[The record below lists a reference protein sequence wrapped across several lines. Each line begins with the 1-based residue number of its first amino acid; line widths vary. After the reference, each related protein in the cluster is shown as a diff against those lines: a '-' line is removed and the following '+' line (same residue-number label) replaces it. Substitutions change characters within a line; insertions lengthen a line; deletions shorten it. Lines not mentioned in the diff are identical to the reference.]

1 MKKFASVLVQLKTL
15 ALEKIEQKL
24 ESKRLELQ
32 QNEREVLD
40 KQAQLSAFKNPELGG
55 MSLFLQTQQL
65 KSALRLEIE
74 YYQQEGENL
83 NKDLKVLEK
92 DYFLANQELEKAK
105 IILEKEKQKEKEI
118 VEKKEQTLLDENAM
132 ILHWQ
137 KGGLACVK
145 SC

>member
-24 ESKRLELQ
+24 ESKRLEWR
-32 QNEREVLD
+32 QNEREILD

-65 KSALRLEIE
+65 KSALRMEIE
-74 YYQQEGENL
+74 YYQQQGENL
-83 NKDLKVLEK
+83 TKDLKILEK
-92 DYFLANQELEKAK
+92 DYLLANQELEKAK
-105 IILEKEKQKEKEI
+105 IILENEKRKEKEI
-118 VEKKEQTLLDENAM
+118 LEKKEQALLDENTM

-137 KGGLACVK
+137 KESLHA
-145 SC
+145 

>member
-24 ESKRLELQ
+24 QNKRLELQ
-32 QNEREVLD
+32 QNEGEVLD

-74 YYQQEGENL
+74 YYQQESEDL
-83 NKDLKVLEK
+83 NKDLKILEK
-92 DYFLANQELEKAK
+92 DYLLANQELEKAK
-105 IILEKEKQKEKEI
+105 IILEKEKQKEQKI
-118 VEKKEQTLLDENAM
+118 LEKKEQALLDENAM

-137 KGGLACVK
+137 KGGLHA
-145 SC
+145 

>member
-24 ESKRLELQ
+24 ESKRLEWQ
-32 QNEREVLD
+32 QNEREILD

-65 KSALRLEIE
+65 KSVLRMEIE
-74 YYQQEGENL
+74 YYQQQGENL
-83 NKDLKVLEK
+83 NKDLKILEK

-105 IILEKEKQKEKEI
+105 IILENEKRKEKEI
-118 VEKKEQTLLDENAM
+118 LEKKEQALLDENAM

-137 KGGLACVK
+137 KEGLHA
-145 SC
+145 

>member
-32 QNEREVLD
+32 QKEREVLD

-65 KSALRLEIE
+65 KSALRMEIE

-83 NKDLKVLEK
+83 NKDLKILEK

-105 IILEKEKQKEKEI
+105 IILENEKQKEKEI
-118 VEKKEQTLLDENAM
+118 LEKKEQALLDENAM

-137 KGGLACVK
+137 KGGMHA
-145 SC
+145 

>member
-24 ESKRLELQ
+24 ESKRLEWR
-32 QNEREVLD
+32 QNEREILD
-40 KQAQLSAFKNPELGG
+40 KKAQLSAFKNPELGG

-65 KSALRLEIE
+65 KSTLRMEIE
-74 YYQQEGENL
+74 YYQQQGENL
-83 NKDLKVLEK
+83 TKDLKILEK

-105 IILEKEKQKEKEI
+105 IILENEKRKEKEI
-118 VEKKEQTLLDENAM
+118 LEKKEQALLDENAM

-137 KGGLACVK
+137 KEGLHA
-145 SC
+145 

>member
-15 ALEKIEQKL
+15 ALEKIERKL

-40 KQAQLSAFKNPELGG
+40 KQTQLSAFKNPKLGG

-65 KSALRLEIE
+65 KSALRMEIE
-74 YYQQEGENL
+74 YCQQESKNL

-92 DYFLANQELEKAK
+92 DYILANQELEKAK

-118 VEKKEQTLLDENAM
+118 LEKKEQALLDENAM

-137 KGGLACVK
+137 KGGLHA
-145 SC
+145 

>member
-15 ALEKIEQKL
+15 ALEKIERKL
-24 ESKRLELQ
+24 ESKRLELR

-55 MSLFLQTQQL
+55 MSLFLQIQQL

-83 NKDLKVLEK
+83 TKDLKVLEK
-92 DYFLANQELEKAK
+92 DYLLANQELEKAK
-105 IILEKEKQKEKEI
+105 IILENEKQKEKEI
-118 VEKKEQTLLDENAM
+118 LEKKEQALLDENAM

-137 KGGLACVK
+137 KGGLHA
-145 SC
+145 

>member
-32 QNEREVLD
+32 QNEREILD

-65 KSALRLEIE
+65 KSALRMEIE
-74 YYQQEGENL
+74 YYQQQSENL
-83 NKDLKVLEK
+83 TKDLKILEK
-92 DYFLANQELEKAK
+92 EYLLANQELEKAK
-105 IILEKEKQKEKEI
+105 IILENEKQKEKEI
-118 VEKKEQTLLDENAM
+118 LEKKEQALLDENAM

-137 KGGLACVK
+137 KGGLHA
-145 SC
+145 

>member
-65 KSALRLEIE
+65 KSALRMEIE
-74 YYQQEGENL
+74 YYQQESEDL
-83 NKDLKVLEK
+83 NKDLKILEK
-92 DYFLANQELEKAK
+92 DYLLANQELEKAK
-105 IILEKEKQKEKEI
+105 IILEKEKQKEKE
-118 VEKKEQTLLDENAM
+118 VLEKKEQALLDENAM

-137 KGGLACVK
+137 KGGLHA
-145 SC
+145 

>member
-74 YYQQEGENL
+74 YYQQESENL

-92 DYFLANQELEKAK
+92 DYLLANQELEKAK
-105 IILEKEKQKEKEI
+105 IILENEKQKEKEI
-118 VEKKEQTLLDENAM
+118 LEKKEQALLDENAM

-137 KGGLACVK
+137 KEGLHA
-145 SC
+145 

>member
-24 ESKRLELQ
+24 ESKRLKLQ
-32 QNEREVLD
+32 QNEREILD

-74 YYQQEGENL
+74 YCQQEGENL
-83 NKDLKVLEK
+83 NKDLKILEK
-92 DYFLANQELEKAK
+92 DYLLANQELEKAK
-105 IILEKEKQKEKEI
+105 IMLENEKQKEKEI
-118 VEKKEQTLLDENAM
+118 LEKKEQALLDENAM

-137 KGGLACVK
+137 KGGLHA
-145 SC
+145 

>member
-40 KQAQLSAFKNPELGG
+40 KQAQLSMFKNPELGG
-55 MSLFLQTQQL
+55 MSLFLQIQQL
-65 KSALRLEIE
+65 KSALRMEIE
-74 YYQQEGENL
+74 YCQQEGENL
-83 NKDLKVLEK
+83 NKDLKILEK
-92 DYFLANQELEKAK
+92 ECLLANQELEKAK
-105 IILEKEKQKEKEI
+105 IILENEKRKEKEI
-118 VEKKEQTLLDENAM
+118 LEKKEQALLDENAM

-137 KGGLACVK
+137 KEGLHA
-145 SC
+145 

>member
-24 ESKRLELQ
+24 ESKRLEWR
-32 QNEREVLD
+32 QNEREILD

-65 KSALRLEIE
+65 KSALRMEIE
-74 YYQQEGENL
+74 YYQQQGENL
-83 NKDLKVLEK
+83 TKDLKILEK
-92 DYFLANQELEKAK
+92 ECLLANQELEKAK
-105 IILEKEKQKEKEI
+105 IILENEKRKEKEI
-118 VEKKEQTLLDENAM
+118 LEKKEQALLDENAM

-137 KGGLACVK
+137 KEGLHA
-145 SC
+145 

>member
-15 ALEKIEQKL
+15 ALEKIERKL
-24 ESKRLELQ
+24 ESKRLELR

-55 MSLFLQTQQL
+55 MSLFLQIQQL
-65 KSALRLEIE
+65 KSALRMEIE
-74 YYQQEGENL
+74 YCQQEGENL
-83 NKDLKVLEK
+83 TKDLKVLEK

-105 IILEKEKQKEKEI
+105 IILENEKQKEKEI
-118 VEKKEQTLLDENAM
+118 LEKKEQALLDENAM

-137 KGGLACVK
+137 KGGLHA
-145 SC
+145 

>member
-24 ESKRLELQ
+24 ESKRLEWQ
-32 QNEREVLD
+32 QKEREILD
-40 KQAQLSAFKNPELGG
+40 KQAQLSAFKNPEWGG

-65 KSALRLEIE
+65 KSALRMEIE
-74 YYQQEGENL
+74 YCQQESENL
-83 NKDLKVLEK
+83 TKDLKILEK
-92 DYFLANQELEKAK
+92 DYLLANQELEKAK

-118 VEKKEQTLLDENAM
+118 LEKKEQALLDENAM

-137 KGGLACVK
+137 KGGLHA
-145 SC
+145 

>member
-65 KSALRLEIE
+65 KSALRMEIE

-83 NKDLKVLEK
+83 TKDLKVLEK
-92 DYFLANQELEKAK
+92 DYLLANQELEKAK

-118 VEKKEQTLLDENAM
+118 LEKKEQALLDENAM

-137 KGGLACVK
+137 KEGLHA
-145 SC
+145 

>member
-24 ESKRLELQ
+24 ESKRLELR

-65 KSALRLEIE
+65 KSALRMEIE

-83 NKDLKVLEK
+83 NKDLKILEK
-92 DYFLANQELEKAK
+92 EYLLANQELEKAK

-118 VEKKEQTLLDENAM
+118 VEKKERALLDENAM

-137 KGGLACVK
+137 KEGLHA
-145 SC
+145 

>member
-65 KSALRLEIE
+65 KSALRMEIE
-74 YYQQEGENL
+74 YCQQEGENL
-83 NKDLKVLEK
+83 TKDLKVLEK

-105 IILEKEKQKEKEI
+105 IILENEKQKEKEI
-118 VEKKEQTLLDENAM
+118 LEKKEQALLDENAM

-137 KGGLACVK
+137 KGGLHA
-145 SC
+145 

>member
-32 QNEREVLD
+32 QKEREILD

-55 MSLFLQTQQL
+55 MSLFLQIQQL
-65 KSALRLEIE
+65 KSALRMEIE
-74 YYQQEGENL
+74 YYQQEGKNL
-83 NKDLKVLEK
+83 NKDLKILEK
-92 DYFLANQELEKAK
+92 DYLLANQELEKAK
-105 IILEKEKQKEKEI
+105 IILEKEKQKEQKI
-118 VEKKEQTLLDENAM
+118 LEKKEQALLDENAM

-137 KGGLACVK
+137 KEGLHA
-145 SC
+145 

>member
-65 KSALRLEIE
+65 KSALRMEIE
-74 YYQQEGENL
+74 YYQQEGKNL

-105 IILEKEKQKEKEI
+105 IILENEKRKEKEI
-118 VEKKEQTLLDENAM
+118 LEKKEQALLDENAM

-137 KGGLACVK
+137 KEGLHA
-145 SC
+145 

>member
-32 QNEREVLD
+32 QKEREVLD

-65 KSALRLEIE
+65 KSALRMEIE

-83 NKDLKVLEK
+83 TKDLKILEK
-92 DYFLANQELEKAK
+92 EYLLANQELEKAK
-105 IILEKEKQKEKEI
+105 IILENEKQKEKEI
-118 VEKKEQTLLDENAM
+118 LEKKEQALLDENAM

-137 KGGLACVK
+137 KEGLHA
-145 SC
+145 

>member
-32 QNEREVLD
+32 QKEREVLD

-65 KSALRLEIE
+65 KSALRMEIE
-74 YYQQEGENL
+74 YYQQESENL
-83 NKDLKVLEK
+83 NKDLKILEK
-92 DYFLANQELEKAK
+92 DYLLANQELEKAK
-105 IILEKEKQKEKEI
+105 IILENEKQKEKEI
-118 VEKKEQTLLDENAM
+118 LEKKEQALLDENAM

-137 KGGLACVK
+137 KGGLHA
-145 SC
+145 

>member
-24 ESKRLELQ
+24 ESKRLEWR
-32 QNEREVLD
+32 QNEREILD

-65 KSALRLEIE
+65 KSALRMEIE
-74 YYQQEGENL
+74 YYQQESENL
-83 NKDLKVLEK
+83 TKDLKILEK
-92 DYFLANQELEKAK
+92 EYLLANQELEKAK
-105 IILEKEKQKEKEI
+105 IILENEKRKEKEI
-118 VEKKEQTLLDENAM
+118 FEKKEQALLDENAM

-137 KGGLACVK
+137 KEGLHA
-145 SC
+145 

>member
-32 QNEREVLD
+32 QKEREVLD

-65 KSALRLEIE
+65 KSALRMEIE

-83 NKDLKVLEK
+83 TKDLKILEK
-92 DYFLANQELEKAK
+92 DYLLANQELEKAK
-105 IILEKEKQKEKEI
+105 IILENEKQKEKEI
-118 VEKKEQTLLDENAM
+118 VEKKEQALLDENAM

-137 KGGLACVK
+137 KGGLHA
-145 SC
+145 

>member
-32 QNEREVLD
+32 QNEREVLE
-40 KQAQLSAFKNPELGG
+40 KQAQLNAFKNPELGG

-65 KSALRLEIE
+65 KSALRMEIE

-83 NKDLKVLEK
+83 TKDLKILEK
-92 DYFLANQELEKAK
+92 DYLLANQELEKAK

-118 VEKKEQTLLDENAM
+118 LEKKEQALLDENAM

-137 KGGLACVK
+137 KGGLHA
-145 SC
+145 

>member
-65 KSALRLEIE
+65 KSALRMEIE
-74 YYQQEGENL
+74 YYQRQSENL
-83 NKDLKVLEK
+83 TKDLKVLEK
-92 DYFLANQELEKAK
+92 DYLLANQELEKAK
-105 IILEKEKQKEKEI
+105 IILENEKQKEKEI
-118 VEKKEQTLLDENAM
+118 VEKKEQALLDENAM

-137 KGGLACVK
+137 KGGLHA
-145 SC
+145 

>member
-55 MSLFLQTQQL
+55 MSLFLQIQQL
-65 KSALRLEIE
+65 KSALRMEIE
-74 YYQQEGENL
+74 YYQQESENL
-83 NKDLKVLEK
+83 NKDLKILEK
-92 DYFLANQELEKAK
+92 EYLLANQELEKAK
-105 IILEKEKQKEKEI
+105 IILENEKRKEKEI
-118 VEKKEQTLLDENAM
+118 LEKKEQALLDENAM

-137 KGGLACVK
+137 KEGLHA
-145 SC
+145 

>member
-24 ESKRLELQ
+24 ESKRLEWQ

-65 KSALRLEIE
+65 KSALRMEIE
-74 YYQQEGENL
+74 YYQQESENL
-83 NKDLKVLEK
+83 IKDLKILEK
-92 DYFLANQELEKAK
+92 DCLLANQELEKAK
-105 IILEKEKQKEKEI
+105 IILENEKRKEKEI
-118 VEKKEQTLLDENAM
+118 LEKKEQALLDENAM

-137 KGGLACVK
+137 KESLHA
-145 SC
+145 

>member
-65 KSALRLEIE
+65 KSALRMEIE
-74 YYQQEGENL
+74 YCQQQSENL
-83 NKDLKVLEK
+83 TKDLKVLEK
-92 DYFLANQELEKAK
+92 DYLLANQELEKAK
-105 IILEKEKQKEKEI
+105 IILESEKQKEKEI
-118 VEKKEQTLLDENAM
+118 LEKKSRLFWT
-132 ILHWQ
+132 
-137 KGGLACVK
+137 KTP
-145 SC
+145 

>member
-24 ESKRLELQ
+24 ESKRLEWR
-32 QNEREVLD
+32 QNEREILD
-40 KQAQLSAFKNPELGG
+40 KQAQLSVFKNPELGG

-65 KSALRLEIE
+65 KSALRMEIE

-83 NKDLKVLEK
+83 IKDLKILEK
-92 DYFLANQELEKAK
+92 DYLLANQELEKAK
-105 IILEKEKQKEKEI
+105 IILENEKRKEKEI
-118 VEKKEQTLLDENAM
+118 LEKKEQALLDENAM

-137 KGGLACVK
+137 KEGLHA
-145 SC
+145 

>member
-24 ESKRLELQ
+24 ESKRLEWQ
-32 QNEREVLD
+32 QKEREVLD

-65 KSALRLEIE
+65 KSALRMEIE
-74 YYQQEGENL
+74 YYQQESENL
-83 NKDLKVLEK
+83 NKDLKILEK
-92 DYFLANQELEKAK
+92 EYLLANQELEKAK
-105 IILEKEKQKEKEI
+105 IILENEKRKEKEI
-118 VEKKEQTLLDENAM
+118 LEKKEQVLLDENAM

-137 KGGLACVK
+137 KEGLHA
-145 SC
+145 

>member
-1 MKKFASVLVQLKTL
+1 MKKFAFVLVQLKTL

-24 ESKRLELQ
+24 QNKRLELQ

-74 YYQQEGENL
+74 YYQQESEDL
-83 NKDLKVLEK
+83 NKDLKILEK
-92 DYFLANQELEKAK
+92 DYLLANQELEKAK
-105 IILEKEKQKEKEI
+105 IILENEKQKEQKI
-118 VEKKEQTLLDENAM
+118 LEKKEQALLDENAM

-137 KGGLACVK
+137 KEGLHA
-145 SC
+145 